1 MDFGSDADRLLGSER
16 FLPVCRAQSLRYG
29 GNTPCLEI
37 DAGEAVILIDAGT
50 GIRAAGQALVE
61 RGVKEIHLLLS
72 HAHWD
77 HIQGFPYFA
86 PLHQPGTCIRVYSL
100 RRPGTALDTIFA
112 DQQRHSFF
120 PVALDQ
126 QAARLEFVELDEGQV
141 VEIGDTR
148 VYSRR
153 LNHPSVTGG
162 FRLERQG
169 RTFAYLSDVDLYTKL
184 LLGEGLQTP
193 SAAERQ
199 QRLEGLLAGVCE
211 LAHGADLAVCDTF
224 FRPEDYEPSWGHSRP
239 EDALR
244 LARDTGI
251 GQVVLFHHEP
261 HRSDGEIDEF
271 LAHYRRQ
278 AGPGLEVFAA
288 AEGLAL
294 SL

>member
-1 MDFGSDADRLLGSER
+1 MQIAFWGVRGS
-16 FLPVCRAQSLRYG
+16 FPVCQAQSLRYG
-29 GNTPCLEI
+29 GNTPCLEV
-37 DAGEAVILIDAGT
+37 DAGEAAILIDAGT
-50 GIRAAGQALVE
+50 GIRAAGRALAK
-61 RGVKEIHLLLS
+61 RGVREIHLLLS

-86 PLHQPGTCIRVYSL
+86 PLHQPGTSVRIYSL
-100 RRPGTALDTIFA
+100 RRPGTSLRAILA
-112 DQQRHSFF
+112 DQQRNPFF
-120 PVALDQ
+120 PVALEELPAQ
-126 QAARLEFVELDEGQV
+126 LEFVELEEGQV
-141 VEIGDTR
+141 VAIGDTR

-153 LNHPSVTGG
+153 LNHPSLTGG

-169 RTFAYLSDVDLYTKL
+169 RSFAYLSDVDLYTKL
-184 LLGEGLQTP
+184 LLGAGLQTP

-199 QRLEGLLAGVCE
+199 QRLKELLAGACD
-211 LAHGADLAVCDTF
+211 LAHCADLAVCDTF

-244 LARDTGI
+244 LARDTGV
-251 GQVVLFHHEP
+251 GQLVLFHHEP
-261 HRSDGEIDEF
+261 HRSDGELDEL

-278 AGPGLEVFAA
+278 AGGALELIAA